1 VASGDDSLVLGS
13 ASLAIALAAWLWPS
27 EVVAHGSGRVNVE
40 DFDRAKVVAMR
51 WSGNGSPFPRVPRN
65 LVLAIMKEE
74 SRFKVGSED
83 HSERAQA
90 RGGAYGLMG
99 MTALTAQDLA
109 PRIKLWCIGRGPAR
123 KGEVVSDT
131 CDKLLE
137 KYSSLGTTALLDPNV
152 NALFGVF
159 YLDQLGAEFGFN
171 NSNVIAAYHE
181 GASRVRKGEAG
192 PHTQQYVANVLVWR
206 KDLEGRA

>member
-1 VASGDDSLVLGS
+1 MASGDDSLVLGS

-27 EVVAHGSGRVNVE
+27 ESRATGSGRVNVE
-40 DFDRAKVVAMR
+40 DFDKAKLVAER
-51 WSGNGSPFPRVPRN
+51 WSGPTSPFPRVPRN

-74 SRFKVGSED
+74 SRFKIRSED
-83 HSERAQA
+83 HSDRAQQ

-109 PRIKLWCIGRGPAR
+109 PRIKLWCIRRGPVRA
-123 KGEVVSDT
+123 GVTVSDT

-137 KYSSLGTTALLDPNV
+137 KYGALGTTALLDPNV
-152 NALFGVF
+152 NTLFGVF
-159 YLDQLGAEFGFN
+159 YLDQLGVEFGFN

-192 PHTQQYVANVLVWR
+192 PHTKQYVANVLVWR